1 MRRREG
7 LLSTAFA
14 ALAAPGSG
22 SSIQH
27 VMGET
32 LKYQDRLEAAEHL
45 PDPPTMPLWDIFL
58 GLDTLDLVKLVLLM
72 NVQKIVVENVA
83 KAEKVGNRTVG
94 EFWEM
99 CVMAVSN
106 RKLPKQAVID
116 AKIIMDID
124 VNLESQ
130 NQLRYGCLT
139 AIQSLQEEP
148 ERQIE
153 AARALAKSTTTL
165 MDEETREVIEAAAEE
180 IEHEMRKDGKL
191 GSSSPEKALA
201 AAVSRNATRQPTST
215 LLQPARVVMVEW
227 GACVMA
233 MGPVIASNSGGANDP
248 AVILAL
254 AEYLAE
260 ASTMPEDDDEVREM
274 VRGEAETVVTIGAAW
289 ARCGFPQIVPSHR
302 LASALMATDLPE
314 EVDLH
319 LPWDCFAVVVPNGLL
334 PPKDD
339 PHHEVD
345 VVGIASNHLRHPV
358 VWIGHK
364 NDSMTEVKD
373 FDSMA
378 EMLAHDYKSDSPE
391 TELLMRLLVGC
402 ILELD
407 SPRARESV
415 RTSAVAR
422 AKTIKG
428 NRSPSAWS
436 IELKRDVK
444 VDCRTWVR
452 DYVSSGG
459 TSPSVRSLVRGHQK
473 RQRYG
478 PRGALRKWIHIEPY
492 WKGPLD
498 GPIAVRAHK
507 IGDA

>member
-14 ALAAPGSG
+14 ALAVPGSG

-94 EFWEM
+94 EVWEM
-99 CVMAVSN
+99 CVMAVSS

-116 AKIIMDID
+116 AKRIMT
-124 VNLESQ
+124 NGANMESQ

-139 AIQSLQEEP
+139 AIRSLQEEP

-153 AARALAKSTTTL
+153 AARALAKSDSTL
-165 MDEETREVIEAAAEE
+165 MDEETREVIEAVVEE
-180 IEHEMRKDGKL
+180 IERNMRKDGKL
-191 GSSSPEKALA
+191 GASSPAQA
-201 AAVSRNATRQPTST
+201 FASAVNRKLLQRPTST
-215 LLQPARVVMVEW
+215 IRQPARLVMIEW
-227 GACVMA
+227 GAHA
-233 MGPVIASNSGGANDP
+233 
-248 AVILAL
+248 LAL
-254 AEYLAE
+254 SNA
-260 ASTMPEDDDEVREM
+260 
-274 VRGEAETVVTIGAAW
+274 GEADGLDRSAFELTRASLSDQELRDGSEESEKMAQAAEIAVFMGVAW
-289 ARCGFPQIVPSHR
+289 AACGFPQIVPSHK
-302 LASALMATDLPE
+302 LAAALMATDLPE
-314 EVDLH
+314 NVELH
-319 LPWDCFAVVVPNGLL
+319 LPWNSFAVVVPDGLL
-334 PPKDD
+334 PEDASSSRYKS
-339 PHHEVD
+339 VD
-345 VVGIASNHLRHPV
+345 MIGLAISGEAKIG

-364 NDSMTEVKD
+364 NHGIIGVDTFPSLG
-373 FDSMA
+373 
-378 EMLAHDYKSDSPE
+378 EMLACKSYEPE
-391 TELLMRLLVGC
+391 QELLMRLLIGC
-402 ILELD
+402 ILEMD
-407 SPRARESV
+407 SPRAREGV
-415 RTSAVAR
+415 RTSAIAR
-422 AKTIKG
+422 KKSREDKRPT
-428 NRSPSAWS
+428 AWS
-436 IELKRDVK
+436 FELKRDVK
-444 VDCRTWVR
+444 VDCRSWVR

-478 PRGALRKWIHIEPY
+478 PGGALRKWIHIEPY

-507 IGDA
+507 IGAS